1 MKNSNRK
8 GDIKM
13 NKMMRRLREK
23 KGFTLA
29 ELLIVV
35 AIIAVLVAIAIPVFS
50 TQLERSR
57 EATDAANIR
66 AAYAE
71 IAASAITDPDT
82 AKTATVSKKQT
93 QADWQSASSLKDI
106 AGVPIADIH
115 SNTATTVAYTGGTD
129 QKITIDGKDVK
140 SSFITSGT
148 TPTP

>member
-1 MKNSNRK
+1 
-8 GDIKM
+8 M

-82 AKTATVSKKQT
+82 GKTATIEKKQT
-93 QADWQSASSLKDI
+93 QSGWQSASSIEDI
-106 AGVPIADIH
+106 AGVAIGGINSIDD
-115 SNTATTVAYTGGTD
+115 TTVTYTAPSGTAAGAI
-129 QKITIDGKDVK
+129 KIDGKPVT
-140 SSFITSGT
+140 SSFID
-148 TPTP
+148 